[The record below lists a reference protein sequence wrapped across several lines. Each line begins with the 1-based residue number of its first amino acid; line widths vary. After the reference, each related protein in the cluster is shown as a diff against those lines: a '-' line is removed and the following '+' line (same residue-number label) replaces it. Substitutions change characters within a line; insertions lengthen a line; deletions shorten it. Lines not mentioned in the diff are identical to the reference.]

1 MRQLQ
6 LSNSANWEQ
15 IYNDNVN
22 AVLLPKEGGG
32 YKVVPIP
39 EIEIPLLLDSFVLAV
54 RVATNVPPGKVWR
67 FAGTIKQLVST
78 GISIDNSQDA
88 SFNRRY
94 PLFLDKINL
103 VIYPQI
109 SNSYSI
115 SIKLPDWFQDAGI
128 AIWRYTGPDYDA
140 DLARIESK
148 IDALS
153 TT

>member
-6 LSNSANWEQ
+6 LSNENNWELV
-15 IYNDNVN
+15 YNENTV
-22 AVLLPKEGGG
+22 AVMLPKETGG

-39 EIEIPLLLDSFVLAV
+39 EIEIPLLLDTFVLAV
-54 RVATNVPPGKVWR
+54 RVATNVPPNKVWK
-67 FAGTIKQLVST
+67 FAGIVKQLVST
-78 GISIDNSQDA
+78 GISIDGSQDA

-103 VIYPQI
+103 VLYPPI
-109 SNSYSI
+109 TNAYSI

-128 AIWRYTGPDYDA
+128 AIWKYTGIDQDA

-148 IDALS
+148 IDTLLQ
-153 TT
+153 

>member
-6 LSNSANWEQ
+6 LSNSANWELVH
-15 IYNDNVN
+15 NENVN

-54 RVATNVPPGKVWR
+54 RVATNVPPNKVWK
-67 FAGTIKQLVST
+67 FAGLIKQSVST
-78 GISIDNSQDA
+78 GISIDGSQDA

-103 VIYPQI
+103 VLYPPI
-109 SNSYSI
+109 TNAYSI

-128 AIWRYTGPDYDA
+128 AIWRYTGIDQDA

-148 IDALS
+148 IDTLLQ
-153 TT
+153 

>member
-6 LSNSANWEQ
+6 LSNSANWELVHNQ
-15 IYNDNVN
+15 NVT

-39 EIEIPLLLDSFVLAV
+39 EIEISLLFNVSVLAV
-54 RVATNVPPGKVWR
+54 RVATNTPPGKVWR
-67 FAGTIKQLVST
+67 FAGTIKQSVST
-78 GISIDNSQDA
+78 GISIDGSQDA
-88 SFNRRY
+88 SFSRRY

-128 AIWRYTGPDYDA
+128 AIWQYTGVDQDA

-148 IDALS
+148 IDSLLQ
-153 TT
+153 